1 MPWPTWTR
9 HPETDDLHVV
19 TATPGRLGWLGSYTR
34 ACLGPYPSH
43 CHGHDFQSPR
53 WIARTVTRASQSK
66 QSASR
71 WQKPRP
77 LRQRDLRRYSGS
89 LAGRAAATVLRY
101 LTEAHRRCRPG
112 GRPSHGNDACLQKIL
127 DQSELNRHFV
137 LTQAIRFSLTFW
149 IWNLEILCH
158 DGSSPGPE
166 SRCGRR
172 WPCRVSRSCR
182 VSRVRVTVT
191 VRTVPGRPG
200 PCPYSAR
207 SSGWLR
213 NWVGIRGTGQPAG
226 FQLLG
231 SLKFKSGG
239 RRVRLGNHLGR
250 SRTTVNVTRTA
261 PGGRPVCRYQRV
273 SEAARPGGGS
283 PRPGGAHCRARD
295 RPARPA

>member
-1 MPWPTWTR
+1 MLR
-9 HPETDDLHVV
+9 CSASIRSRRTDESDDRHVV
-19 TATPGRLGWLGSYTR
+19 TATPGRSDDWGRMTR
-34 ACLGPYPSH
+34 ACLGPYPRH
-43 CHGHDFQSPR
+43 CQGHDFQSPR
-53 WIARTVTRASQSK
+53 WIARATVTRASQSN

-172 WPCRVSRSCR
+172 WSCR
-182 VSRVRVTVT
+182 VSRVHVTVT
-191 VRTVPGRPG
+191 VWTVPGRPG
-200 PCPYSAR
+200 SQ
-207 SSGWLR
+207 SVFSLR
-213 NWVGIRGTGQPAG
+213 LTRNPRE
-226 FQLLG
+226 
-231 SLKFKSGG
+231 
-239 RRVRLGNHLGR
+239 
-250 SRTTVNVTRTA
+250 RTA
-261 PGGRPVCRYQRV
+261 TVQVQKRRPPR
-273 SEAARPGGGS
+273 AAW
-283 PRPGGAHCRARD
+283 
-295 RPARPA
+295 